1 MNTNRCC
8 HFVLYLEYKKII
20 FFLSPLFV
28 GSMYVF
34 ILTWGQMDFR
44 RILVFA
50 SLTVHSLNFEKSWGI
65 SKSPLGEAHRWYVW
79 HGIILWYSYIYI
91 GLYLILRQ
99 KHKLGGRKTLTEKG
113 RFNRWK
119 HHFSC
124 WERLSSM
131 EFTPQNWTPQDG
143 LLVDLGVS
151 SPQLDDRHRGFG
163 VNEAL
168 ETGRSILVNHQPVGL
183 ARYVS
188 SFKSFFTCF
197 YCNLPRQTCIKCWEP
212 TMAGLWLGP
221 ADESTGGYSCMA
233 MVARVHQGGQ

>member
-91 GLYLILRQ
+91 YRSISDPPPKAQTRGKKNPDRKRKVQQMKTSFFLLGTTQLHGI
-99 KHKLGGRKTLTEKG
+99 HTSKLDTSGWPFGR
-113 RFNRWK
+113 
-119 HHFSC
+119 
-124 WERLSSM
+124 
-131 EFTPQNWTPQDG
+131 
-143 LLVDLGVS
+143 LGCFKS
-151 SPQLDDRHRGFG
+151 
-163 VNEAL
+163 A
-168 ETGRSILVNHQPVGL
+168 TGRSP
-183 ARYVS
+183 S
-188 SFKSFFTCF
+188 
-197 YCNLPRQTCIKCWEP
+197 
-212 TMAGLWLGP
+212 GLWRKWGTGDGETYLGKP
-221 ADESTGGYSCMA
+221 STSRSGKI
-233 MVARVHQGGQ
+233 RFKF